1 MSVTPRFAATSA
13 VVTGGSSGIG
23 RAICLSLAEAG
34 LDRLLV
40 HYRQNRAGAE
50 VTASAAEE
58 FGCRTMIAQADLAI
72 EEDVQRLAD
81 VAFDRLPTVD
91 TWVNNAGADVL
102 TGDAG
107 ELSFERKLKLLL
119 DVDLVGTI
127 GLSRGVGPRRAPQR
141 LGRPPSMIFIG
152 WDQAP
157 RGMEGD
163 AGQMFGP
170 VKAAVMAFA
179 ASLAQTLAP
188 RVRVNTVAP
197 GWIRT
202 AWGKTASDEWD
213 RRAKGEALMR
223 RWGTPEDVARAVLY
237 AADPGNTFV
246 TGQTLEVNGG
256 WERKFVSPDA

>member
-1 MSVTPRFAATSA
+1 MSETTCFAATSA

-34 LDRLLV
+34 VDHLLV
-40 HYRQNRAGAE
+40 HYRRNRDGAE
-50 VTASAAEE
+50 ATATAAEE
-58 FGCRTMIAQADLAI
+58 FGCRAIVTQADLAVS
-72 EEDVQRLAD
+72 EDVRRLAD
-81 VAFDRLPTVD
+81 AAFEQLPSVS

-107 ELSFERKLKLLL
+107 ELSFQEKLDRLLA
-119 DVDLVGTI
+119 VDLVGTVR
-127 GLSRGVGPRRAPQR
+127 LSRDIGSRMAAQP
-141 LGRPPSMIFIG
+141 LERPPSMVFIG

-157 RGMEGD
+157 HGMEGD

-188 RVRVNTVAP
+188 QVRVNTVAP

-202 AWGKTASDEWD
+202 AWGETASDEWD
-213 RRAKGEALMR
+213 RRAKGQALMR
-223 RWGTPEDVARAVLY
+223 RWGTAEDVARAVRF
-237 AADPGNTFV
+237 AADPANTFL
-246 TGQTLEVNGG
+246 TGQTFEVNGG
-256 WERKFVSPDA
+256 WDRKFVSSQA